1 MNYSNAVKGKLTR
14 SAMLSYVLSQ
24 AESEF
29 HRQLNEEEKA
39 LLLEKFSVQD
49 IFNRIHKVSLLYSV
63 IFFIHWLFLVW
74 LWDYE
79 VSVDAL

>member
-29 HRQLNEEEKA
+29 HRPLNEEEEA
-39 LLLEKFSVQD
+39 MLLEKYSVPD
-49 IFNRIHKVSLLYSV
+49 IFNRIHKVSLAYSV
-63 IFFIHWLFLVW
+63 IVFTNWLF
-74 LWDYE
+74 
-79 VSVDAL
+79 